1 MKTVRLL
8 IRGRVQGVGF
18 RYFVR
23 REATRLGLNGW
34 VRNLAN
40 GNVEAV
46 ISGDSGAIAEMT
58 RLTEKGPPGAEV
70 SEVTATPAEAPPQPG
85 FAIVG

>member
-23 REATRLGLNGW
+23 REATRLALDGW

-46 ISGDSGAIAEMT
+46 ISGDPGKVAEMI
-58 RLTEKGPPGAEV
+58 RLAEKGPAGAEV

-85 FAIVG
+85 FDIVG